1 MGILDDGKLD
11 RKALALCGL
20 VSVSCVLENPKAV
33 QNYPSLSSMRTSS
46 VSYDPS
52 LVGAR
57 FCERKSNELL

>member
-11 RKALALCGL
+11 RKALALCGR
-20 VSVSCVLENPKAV
+20 VSVSCVGKSKSCA
-33 QNYPSLSSMRTSS
+33 NYPSLGNMRTSS

-57 FCERKSNELL
+57 FCERKSNKLL

>member
-11 RKALALCGL
+11 RKALALCGR
-20 VSVSCVLENPKAV
+20 VFVSCVLENPKAV